1 MKETVI
7 VYITVVLITAA
18 LVLGGVFV
26 VGWSMYNRNQH
37 TGQESFVRTFTDE
50 NFDVD
55 VVQASRKLPVILD
68 FYADWCF
75 PCRLLE
81 PTLEEIAREM
91 RDRVIVGKLNTDK
104 NMMARRFG
112 VTRIPAVFIIRDGEV
127 KESFFG
133 VVSKETLVNA
143 LKE

>member
-1 MKETVI
+1 MKKSAI
-7 VYITVVLITAA
+7 IAITLVTLI
-18 LVLGGVFV
+18 LGGGII
-26 VGWSMYNRNQH
+26 VGWSVYNRNQH
-37 TGQESFVRTFTDE
+37 EGQESFVKTFTDE
-50 NFDVD
+50 NFDVE
-55 VVQASRKLPVILD
+55 VVQASRKRPVILD

-81 PTLEEIAREM
+81 PTLEDIAREM
-91 RDRVIVGKLNTDK
+91 RDRVVVGKLNTDK

-133 VVSKETLVNA
+133 VVSKETLSNA